1 MNHKRSLGL
10 AGEYRVISEL
20 FLRGHMPKRLRSG
33 PDIRLENGSLL
44 EVKSAFHSSYSGDS
58 EYLFKVGPLQIRD
71 SDFFICWCVNDD
83 TFYVIP
89 AKKASSSIC
98 ITNRKVY
105 GRRRRYAVYKNAWH
119 LLNTK
124 VRRL

>member
-10 AGEYRVISEL
+10 AGEYRVMAEL
-20 FLRGHMPKRLRSG
+20 LLRGHMPKKLRSG
-33 PDIRLENGSLL
+33 PDLRLENGLLL
-44 EVKSAFHSSYSGDS
+44 EVKSASYNQYSSYSGDS
-58 EYLFKVGPLQIRD
+58 EYSFRTWALQIKR

-98 ITNRKVY
+98 ITNRKGN
-105 GRRRRYAVYKNAWH
+105 GRRRRYALYKNAWH
-119 LLNTK
+119 LL
-124 VRRL
+124 